1 MKDGKPLELSHLF
14 YIVVRPRSNNMKQV
28 KNNFLSGHP
37 IIAQL
42 LSLIPKE
49 IFNEVVEQENSDRYY
64 KKLKSADHF
73 ICMFYAVLTRNSSL
87 REVCK
92 NISLIAAKLIP
103 FGIKQLPARSTL
115 SDANR
120 NRDSNMFAV
129 LYTRLFLYYRT
140 SLQGNWLD
148 IGGEVDPSRVEVFD
162 SSTITLFKEILKGAG
177 RNPLKGKKKGGAKLF
192 AKMNLAEGVPNFICI
207 RSAATNENM
216 FLKVMELPEYGIAVF
231 DKGYNRYSC
240 FEKWSSSNRYF
251 VTRKKDNARYEVLK
265 EFDGSHSPDIESD
278 QVILLTY
285 REKSIS
291 RTVKARLV
299 CYSDPESGEKLEFI
313 TNLMGHD
320 ALTIAQLY
328 KNRWVIEVLFKQI
341 KQNFEL
347 KYFLSDSENGIKI
360 QIWTALILNL
370 LFTVLHKRIKEA
382 EDFSTMVMVAAKN
395 LCSYVSLEKFL
406 MNTEAYCKRIF
417 QKELNNI
424 QTQIEFSD

>member
-1 MKDGKPLELSHLF
+1 
-14 YIVVRPRSNNMKQV
+14 MKQV

-49 IFNEVVEQENSDRYY
+49 IFKEVVEQESSDRYY
-64 KKLKSADHF
+64 KKLKSVDHF
-73 ICMFYAVLTRNSSL
+73 ICMFYAVLTRNGSL

-92 NISLIAAKLIP
+92 NISLIAHKLIP

-120 NRDSNMFAV
+120 KRDSKMFAV
-129 LYTRLFLYYRT
+129 LYTRLFSHYKT
-140 SLQGNWLD
+140 ILQGNWLD
-148 IGGEVDPSRVEVFD
+148 IGGEVDPGKVEVFD
-162 SSTITLFKEILKGAG
+162 STTITLFKEILKGAG
-177 RNPLKGKKKGGAKLF
+177 RNPLEGNKKGGAKVF

-240 FEKWSSSNRYF
+240 FEKWGRSNRYY
-251 VTRKKDNARYEVLK
+251 VTRKKDNARYEILRD
-265 EFDGSHSPDIESD
+265 FGCSHARDIERD
-278 QVILLTY
+278 QLISLKY
-285 REKSIS
+285 RENGVN
-291 RTVKARLV
+291 RTVEARLV
-299 CYSDPESGEKLEFI
+299 CYIDPESGERLEFI

-320 ALTIAQLY
+320 ALTVAQLY

-347 KYFLSDSENGIKI
+347 KYFLSDSENGIKT

-406 MNTEAYCKRIF
+406 INTPAYCKSIF
-417 QKELNNI
+417 QQEHNNVQTELI
-424 QTQIEFSD
+424 FSG

>member
-1 MKDGKPLELSHLF
+1 MAQFKHK
-14 YIVVRPRSNNMKQV
+14 
-28 KNNFLSGHP
+28 FLSGHP

-49 IFNEVVEQENSDRYY
+49 LFNQVVEEENSDRYY
-64 KKLKSADHF
+64 KKLKTSDHF

-92 NISLIAAKLIP
+92 NIGLIITKLIP
-103 FGIKQLPARSTL
+103 FGMKQLPARSTL

-120 NRDSNMFAV
+120 KRSYRVFEQ
-129 LYTRLFLYYRT
+129 LYKGLYSYYRA
-140 SLQGNWLD
+140 SLVENWLD
-148 IGGEVDPSRVEVFD
+148 IGGEVDLSRVEVFD
-162 SSTITLFKEILKGAG
+162 SSTVTLFKEILRGAG
-177 RNPLKGKKKGGAKLF
+177 RNPLNGKKKGGAKIF

-216 FLKVMELPEYGIAVF
+216 FLKVMDLPEHGIAVF

-240 FEKWSSSNRYF
+240 FEKWDSSNRYF
-251 VTRKKDNARYEVLK
+251 VTRKKDNARYEVVS
-265 EFDGSHSPDIESD
+265 EFDCTHAMDIIKD
-278 QVILLTY
+278 QIISLSY
-285 REKSIS
+285 REKGVS
-291 RTVKARLV
+291 RTVEARLV
-299 CYSDPESGEKLEFI
+299 VYADPESGETLEFI
-313 TNLMGHD
+313 TNLKGLD
-320 ALTIAQLY
+320 ALTIALLY

-347 KYFLSDSENGIKI
+347 RYFLSDSENGIKI
-360 QIWTALILNL
+360 QIWVALILNL

-406 MNTEAYCKRIF
+406 LFPEAYFKSIF
-417 QKELNNI
+417 QKDIQNV
-424 QTQIEFSD
+424 QTQLFLSG